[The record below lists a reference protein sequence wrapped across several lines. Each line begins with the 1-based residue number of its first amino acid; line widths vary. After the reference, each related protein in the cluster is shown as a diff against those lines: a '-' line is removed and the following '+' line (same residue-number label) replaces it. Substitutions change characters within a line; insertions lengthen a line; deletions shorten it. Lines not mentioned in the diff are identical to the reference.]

1 MPNLVYII
9 KSHLLL
15 SGNSRATA
23 TFDNSY
29 TESED
34 KQVLLSITV
43 DSNLTF
49 ENYMNSIYKE
59 ASQKLN
65 ALARITPCINI
76 QTQRTI
82 METFVTSQFSYFR

>member
-1 MPNLVYII
+1 
-9 KSHLLL
+9 
-15 SGNSRATA
+15 
-23 TFDNSY
+23 
-29 TESED
+29 
-34 KQVLLSITV
+34 
-43 DSNLTF
+43 
-49 ENYMNSIYKE
+49 MNSIYKE